1 MQLALVFFLPLE
13 FAHWGMKLK
22 EPWKRPI
29 IVWFQPRGHE
39 KVLLHDTSCTTMHQM
54 GSPISMFLTRG
65 ICYTW
70 GWASRGWPAGY
81 CFCKP
86 WCRRAISTKGWQWL
100 LMPTTPFVRSGKS
113 TPSCGEWT
121 FTPSE
126 GGGSNEATGSWNK
139 AAMTS
144 NWMRFLEDYC
154 NEKIDL
160 DTVSQK
166 IRVFVSCLH

>member
-1 MQLALVFFLPLE
+1 MFKKKSDFLLSIKWNKDGLFERMQLALVFFLPLE

-29 IVWFQPRGHE
+29 IVRFQSRGYE
-39 KVLLHDTSCTTMHQM
+39 KVLLHDTSCTTMRQM

-86 WCRRAISTKGWQWL
+86 WCQRATSTKGWQWL
-100 LMPTTPFVRSGKS
+100 LMPTKSFVRSGKS

-126 GGGSNEATGSWNK
+126 GGGPMKRPVHGTRLPWHRIGWD
-139 AAMTS
+139 
-144 NWMRFLEDYC
+144 F
-154 NEKIDL
+154 
-160 DTVSQK
+160 
-166 IRVFVSCLH
+166 